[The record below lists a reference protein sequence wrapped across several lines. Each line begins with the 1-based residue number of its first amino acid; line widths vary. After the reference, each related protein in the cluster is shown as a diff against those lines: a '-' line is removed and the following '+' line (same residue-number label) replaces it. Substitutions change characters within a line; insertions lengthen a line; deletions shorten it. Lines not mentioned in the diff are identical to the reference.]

1 MENELEEAAEQ
12 GIGAD
17 LGVEGGAVADGPLT
31 ENVGLEEVAHAA
43 EHDAP
48 GMPQLDFAVF
58 PNLIF
63 WLVIAMLAIYF
74 ILSRIALPRIGGIL
88 AERSGTITNDL
99 AAAEDLKQ
107 KAQTAEAAY
116 EKALA
121 DARAEA
127 NRISEDTR
135 AQIQSDLDVELA
147 RADEQI
153 QARTAESE
161 KAIAEIRDQAAAS
174 VREVARD
181 VAREIVSVMGVEAD
195 PATIDQAVDQRV
207 KG

>member
-1 MENELEEAAEQ
+1 MEHEEQEVEGVA
-12 GIGAD
+12 AD
-17 LGVEGGAVADGPLT
+17 LGVEGEAVADGPLT
-31 ENVGLEEVAHAA
+31 EEVGVDEAVHAA

-48 GMPQLDFAVF
+48 GMPQLDVAVF

-63 WLVIAMLAIYF
+63 WLVVAMLAIYF

-99 AAAEDLKQ
+99 AAAEDLKLR
-107 KAQTAEAAY
+107 AQAAETTY
-116 EKALA
+116 DKALA

-127 NRISEDTR
+127 NRIADETR
-135 AQIQSDLDVELA
+135 AQIQSDLDAELA
-147 RADEQI
+147 RADERI

-161 KAIAEIRDQAAAS
+161 RAIGEIRDEAAAS

-195 PATIDQAVDQRV
+195 PGAVDQAVDQRV